1 VVVRSG
7 DDGLLLLASA
17 TSFWQVA
24 PFRWDM
30 FPVSI
35 PWPMTEPPLSGDVH
49 SILSSHHHGH
59 QNGQQSGFIFIRYF
73 VCCRPDTEQV
83 AARWRLPGASGC
95 SPGHAVLGDVRCI
108 ASLAGN
114 VADMSRHVRGD
125 TTCRSNFGQMGPCRR
140 HKI

>member
-1 VVVRSG
+1 MVVRSG

-17 TSFWQVA
+17 TSFWQVV

-30 FPVSI
+30 FPPSI
-35 PWPMTEPPLSGDVH
+35 PWPMTEPPLLDDVH

-83 AARWRLPGASGC
+83 AAQWRLPGASGVALAMLYWVM
-95 SPGHAVLGDVRCI
+95 SG
-108 ASLAGN
+108 ASLQRVPMAIKMACNGGTLL
-114 VADMSRHVRGD
+114 VATAFFAWHNLS
-125 TTCRSNFGQMGPCRR
+125 
-140 HKI
+140 